1 MDSFHAYLET
11 VSVSV
16 EALKFGQITSFVLIV
31 LHIFLRHLVYI
42 ILHKLNICEDTSL
55 NHKLSG
61 GAEVK

>member
-1 MDSFHAYLET
+1 M
-11 VSVSV
+11 SV

-61 GAEVK
+61 GADVK